1 MIDYEYY
8 DWTHLLLEND
18 RQSMCNVV
26 SNGIKAGKFWHNSP
40 KYQTNWN
47 VFQDF
52 TDLKM
57 SFIWSCF
64 RFLGREVKIKNIQ
77 SWSFMTSLKHEDMKK
92 LWNMRI
98 NLKKKSRI

>member
-1 MIDYEYY
+1 MIEYEYY
-8 DWTHLLLEND
+8 DWSNLLKEQDING
-18 RQSMCNVV
+18 MCRDVE
-26 SNGIKAGKFWHNSP
+26 NGIKAGKFWHNSP

-64 RFLGREVKIKNIQ
+64 RFLGREVQIKNIQ
-77 SWSFMTSLKHEDMKK
+77 SWSFMTSLKNEEDREICH
-92 LWNMRI
+92 WVQR
-98 NLKKKSRI
+98 

>member
-64 RFLGREVKIKNIQ
+64 RFLGREVQIKNIQ
-77 SWSFMTSLKHEDMKK
+77 SWSFNMKVP
-92 LWNMRI
+92 
-98 NLKKKSRI
+98 KSFLS